1 MASKAKGPIRDLTT
15 ELESLSNMDPT
26 DILDF

>member
-15 ELESLSNMDPT
+15 ELESLSNMDPM
-26 DILDF
+26 DILD